1 MKLEQKRQQLEEKN
15 AELEARIEEAT
26 SYEKVREAL
35 HLQ

>member
-1 MKLEQKRQQLEEKN
+1 MYDLKSMPSIYLLDKSKRVVLKD
-15 AELEARIEEAT
+15 T